1 MSEPNTEWDNV
12 PASRVLPA
20 WREQVRKLSL
30 EINELRDKNQTLK
43 SEVER
48 LTAKQ
53 TDIDRVQAQSDFY
66 RSKLM
71 NQTEY
76 NVNVQLIDQVK
87 HLEAQVER
95 LTKAGD
101 DMAVWITIIGNSLT
115 CWQIE
120 EWLRAKKGLPSEK
133 EQREKQIKAAAK
145 DGKDVQ

>member
-20 WREQVRKLSL
+20 WREQVRKLTL
-30 EINELRDKNQTLK
+30 EINELWDKNQTLK

-48 LTAKQ
+48 LTLLQAETLAERNKAEAK
-53 TDIDRVQAQSDFY
+53 
-66 RSKLM
+66 
-71 NQTEY
+71 
-76 NVNVQLIDQVK
+76 
-87 HLEAQVER
+87 VER

-133 EQREKQIKAAAK
+133 EQREKQIKAAK
-145 DGKDVQ
+145 DGKDAQ

>member
-30 EINELRDKNQTLK
+30 EINELWDKNQTLK

-48 LTAKQ
+48 LTLLQAETLAERNKAEAK
-53 TDIDRVQAQSDFY
+53 
-66 RSKLM
+66 
-71 NQTEY
+71 
-76 NVNVQLIDQVK
+76 
-87 HLEAQVER
+87 VER

-133 EQREKQIKAAAK
+133 EQREKQIKAAK
-145 DGKDVQ
+145 NGGQS

>member
-30 EINELRDKNQTLK
+30 EINELWDKNQTLK

-48 LTAKQ
+48 LTLLQAETLAERNKAEAK
-53 TDIDRVQAQSDFY
+53 
-66 RSKLM
+66 
-71 NQTEY
+71 
-76 NVNVQLIDQVK
+76 
-87 HLEAQVER
+87 VER

-133 EQREKQIKAAAK
+133 EQREKQIKAAK
-145 DGKDVQ
+145 DGKDAQ